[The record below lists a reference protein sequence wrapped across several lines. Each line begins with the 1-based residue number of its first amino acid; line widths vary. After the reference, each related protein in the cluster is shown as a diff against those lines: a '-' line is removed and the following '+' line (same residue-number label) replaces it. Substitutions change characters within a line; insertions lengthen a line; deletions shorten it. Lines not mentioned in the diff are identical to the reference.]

1 MKKQL
6 LGKTEPRIWTPPLR
20 KLTRATT
27 LGFAFCD
34 FCDALQVELLPWQ
47 KWLAVHALETITE
60 GDQWR
65 FRFRYVLIL
74 ISRQNG
80 KTYFEV
86 LLNIFFIYGLK
97 SHLVLGTAQNL
108 DTAVETFEDTVALI
122 ESVPELNEL
131 LEKVYRGAGRREL
144 KLDTGDRYKVIAA
157 TRKARGLSSDLIMMD
172 ELREQT
178 NWEAWGAISKTM
190 MARPTA
196 ILFGL
201 SNAGDVTS
209 IVLRHLRL
217 QAHAQLGD
225 PDGIAASRASLGGE
239 DMADAIGLFEWSA
252 VPDCAIDDREQW
264 AQANPSLGYGFLTE
278 RALKS
283 AMQTDPEPIFRT
295 ECLCQWV
302 ESRLPEPF
310 PAGAWDGST
319 DGESFIREDSEL
331 FWGIEMSQDRKWT
344 TIAVCGL
351 REDGNYHVEIVE
363 RRIGTEW
370 AVDWFRARA
379 PKYGEMKLCFQE
391 RGAPVSGLAEQIS
404 TLEGVTRMA
413 QGGPDLSAGWNRFFD
428 AIAACA
434 PDDNRG
440 GVKCFH
446 LPQPVLDTPGR
457 TCQLR
462 NLGGGIMLP
471 DRVKSP
477 DDISPLMAVAMAF
490 AGATM
495 INKKERKVYQSSY
508 ASGGSLLFI

>member
-1 MKKQL
+1 MKQL
-6 LGKTEPRIWTPPLR
+6 KGKTEPRIWTPPLR

-34 FCDALQVELLPWQ
+34 FCEALEVDLLPWQ
-47 KWLAVHALETITE
+47 KWLAVHSLEIISE

-108 DTAVETFEDTVALI
+108 DTAVETFEDTVELI
-122 ESVPELNEL
+122 ESVPELNDL

-178 NWEAWGAISKTM
+178 NWDAWGAISKTM

-209 IVLRHLRL
+209 VVLRHLRL

-225 PDGIAASRASLGGE
+225 PDGVASNRANLGGE
-239 DMADAIGLFEWSA
+239 DMTDAIGLFEWSA
-252 VPDCAIDDREQW
+252 EPDCAIDDRKQW

-278 RALKS
+278 RALKT
-283 AMQTDPEPIFRT
+283 AMQTDPETIFRT

-310 PAGAWDGST
+310 PLGSWEGGT
-319 DGESFIREDSEL
+319 DPDSYIREDSEL
-331 FWGIEMSQDRKWT
+331 FWGVELSQDRKWT
-344 TIAVCGL
+344 TIAVCGM
-351 REDGNYHVEIVE
+351 REDGNFHVELVD

-370 AVDWFRARA
+370 AVDWFRQRTL
-379 PKYGEMKLCFQE
+379 KYGEMRLCFQE
-391 RGAPVSGLAEQIS
+391 RGAPVSGLAEQIA
-404 TLEGVTRMA
+404 TLPGIVRMA
-413 QGGPDLSAGWNRFFD
+413 QGGPDLTAGWNRFYD
-428 AIAACA
+428 AVAACA
-434 PDDNRG
+434 PNDNRG
-440 GVKCFH
+440 GVKVFH
-446 LPQPVLDTPGR
+446 LPQPALDTPGR

-477 DDISPLMAVAMAF
+477 DDISPLMAVAMAY
-490 AGATM
+490 AGATQ
-495 INKKERKVYQSSY
+495 ITKKEPKVYASAY
-508 ASGGSLLFI
+508 ASGGSLTFI